1 MAAQQPEFS
10 FQEPNEHRQSG
21 CDGRYRQPYVFPS
34 WIARATLATSPE
46 SERAECLAERFHI
59 AEWYGRPFLEL
70 TDAERRELAL
80 HKVGGSVLKKPE
92 VTRLIAL
99 EAKEVEGTLTPKE
112 TARLAV
118 LRQKLEEQRQNEQP
132 CPFRTDTAHATCT
145 KPGGVCSLQLLSDD
159 GGQVHA
165 LSGERGMVRA
175 TCPFRFHQGNTVFR
189 HIGERLLSDPDP
201 KQMGEVGFLKS
212 TGNLDSEPGA
222 DVGYID
228 MILASPRAQPELP
241 LQWAPVEIQAVY
253 FSGKEM
259 PIEFRHITKIQG
271 ALSMPQEAR
280 RPDYR
285 SSGPKRLM
293 PQLQIKV
300 PTLRRWG
307 KKMAVVV
314 DVPFFKSMG
323 EMRTVNE
330 VSNADIVWYLVDFL
344 KPQYG
349 AHRELIVVDELYTTL
364 ESAIEGL
371 TGGVPVSLAKFE
383 GRIEDKIG

>member
-1 MAAQQPEFS
+1 M
-10 FQEPNEHRQSG
+10 
-21 CDGRYRQPYVFPS
+21 
-34 WIARATLATSPE
+34 T
-46 SERAECLAERFHI
+46 ERFHI

-70 TDAERRELAL
+70 TDAERLELAE
-80 HKVGGSVLKKPE
+80 HKVGGSAMKKDE
-92 VTRLIAL
+92 IARLIAL
-99 EAKEVEGTLTPKE
+99 EAKEAATPLTNQE
-112 TARLAV
+112 DARLAV
-118 LRQKLEEQRQNEQP
+118 LRNKLEQQKQNEQP
-132 CPFRTDTAHATCT
+132 CPFRTDSLYPTCT

-159 GGQVHA
+159 NGQIAEVH
-165 LSGERGMVRA
+165 GERGKVRA
-175 TCPFRFHQGNTVFR
+175 MCPYRFHQNNTVFR
-189 HIGERLLSDPDP
+189 HVGEQLLDDPDP
-201 KQMGEVGFLKS
+201 KQMGEVGFLES
-212 TGNLDSEPGA
+212 TGNLDSAAGA

-228 MILASPRAQPELP
+228 MILASPRAGPEFP
-241 LQWAPVEIQAVY
+241 LKWAPVEIQAVY

-259 PIEFRHITKIQG
+259 PIEFRHIRDNAG

-314 DVPFFKSMG
+314 DLPFFRSMG
-323 EMRTVNE
+323 EMRTVSE
-330 VSNADIVWYLVDFL
+330 VSNADIVWFLVDF
-344 KPQYG
+344 PRPPHG
-349 AHRELIVVDELYTTL
+349 AHRELVVVEQLYTTL

-371 TGGVPVSLAKFE
+371 TGGVPVSLNHFE